1 MCHFVGY
8 KCGGGGYRVWD
19 PVRHSVLEARDV
31 IFFEDGLPQATF
43 HGSTMPASG
52 GDDML
57 VHDSPPLTAT
67 SLALSA
73 APTLA
78 AWWRLA
84 D

>member
-8 KCGGGGYRVWD
+8 KYGGGGYRVWD
-19 PVRHSVLEARDV
+19 PVRHSVLEACDV

-73 APTLA
+73 TLTLV
-78 AWWRLA
+78 AWWKLA